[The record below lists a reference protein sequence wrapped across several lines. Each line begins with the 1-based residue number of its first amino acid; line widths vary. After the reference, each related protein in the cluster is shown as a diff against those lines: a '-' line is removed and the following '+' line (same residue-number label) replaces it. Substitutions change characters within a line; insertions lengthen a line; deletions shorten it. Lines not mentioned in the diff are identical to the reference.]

1 MFKFNAKSYLSE
13 KGIVFKE
20 KGKNIMK
27 EHIGIRC
34 IKCDDR
40 SNHLNIKLDGTHA
53 LCFRCGVHVFGAK
66 KVLELL
72 EGRKLKQMEYLTIV
86 NKHKSDVDFAKS
98 EDRKEKEED
107 KIAEWRERIMKVREF
122 VELGCWPLR
131 ANSPYNKYLES
142 RGIRFDFAQWFGIRE
157 GRGGDWGYYA
167 VIPIRDDRGELVSY
181 VGRLVCESKTGI
193 RYKKASGDVSE
204 YKGLFGI
211 AECKKLNLLD
221 KGYLILVEGVFD
233 VLKLLQNNVPAV
245 GLMTKNINDFQ
256 LRQLLY
262 NVSFDTVIL
271 IGLDADVEVREC
283 YALRDRLST
292 WYKRAYVLGYGGRD
306 GDIVFSSSKKD
317 FGDMDN
323 KEIKE
328 FEKFLLRTLYFEL
341 TKTPHN
347 YVPGKIYIS
356 AFDKI
361 KRLINDIYSNKF

>member
-13 KGIVFKE
+13 KGIAFKE
-20 KGKNIMK
+20 KGKNVMR
-27 EHIGIRC
+27 EHVGIRC
-34 IKCDDR
+34 VKCDDG

-72 EGRKLKQMEYLTIV
+72 EGRKLKQIEYLTIV
-86 NKHKSDVDFAKS
+86 NKHKSYVDFEES
-98 EDRKEKEED
+98 GDRKEFEKDE
-107 KIAEWRERIMKVREF
+107 IAKLREQLFAVYEF
-122 VELGCWPLR
+122 VEFRCKPLR
-131 ANSPYNKYLES
+131 FDSVYTRYLTS
-142 RGIRFDFAQWFGIRE
+142 RGIQFDFAQWFGIKE
-157 GRGGDWGYYA
+157 GVGNDWGYYV
-167 VIPIRDDRGELVSY
+167 VIPIRDDRGDLVSY

-193 RYKKASGDVSE
+193 RYRKASGEVSE

-211 AECKKLNLLD
+211 NECRRLKLLD

-233 VLKLLQNNVPAV
+233 VLKLLQNGVPAV

-256 LRQLLY
+256 LKQLLY

-271 IGLDADVEVREC
+271 VGFDADVEVGEC
-283 YALRDRLST
+283 FALKDRLSA
-292 WYKRAYVLGYGGRD
+292 WYEHVYVLGYGGRD
-306 GDIVFSSSKKD
+306 GEIVFDSDKKD

-328 FEKFLLRTLYFEL
+328 FEKFLLRTLHFGL
-341 TKTPHN
+341 AKTSN
-347 YVPGKIYIS
+347 DYVPGKIYIS

-361 KRLINDIYSNKF
+361 KKTFREICGSKF